1 MSPHA
6 QTRSRPRSRPA
17 QPTAPPPAPSTAPT
31 PTPTPRRQVPAAW
44 LALLATPVAASANS
58 PVLILPG
65 MAGSLGVSTATATWL
80 VTVFAWAMAVG
91 TPLMAQLLRHRGLG
105 STLRLSAGLI
115 VAGTAVLAAA
125 PWLPLAMA
133 GRAAQA
139 VGGAGL
145 ITAAMSLAGS
155 VRRMGVITAGFGT
168 LGALGPLLGSAIAG
182 VASWRVSLAVGAVA
196 LLAVPAVM
204 RRADVTAPHPTTPTT
219 PTTQATSATSA
230 TRNTPNTPATQ
241 NTQNTPTAPHPST
254 PTTPRQSTPFDT
266 RGATLLVLTA
276 TALVL
281 IPRYPLPAVLAALV
295 TATLLALHSRS
306 HPTGFVPAALLRTR
320 AFVLSAALACA
331 LATSYFTLLFTVPQL
346 LRDRTDWSSG
356 TIGTGQLVA
365 LLAGSALSMALA
377 AAAARMTRPR
387 VLTILLTV
395 GALAPLTAL
404 LTPWAP
410 LLLLV
415 STLAGV
421 ATSAGQATLAVY
433 ATAAAP
439 AAQRATA
446 IGLFNLCYQLGGA
459 FGPAIAATIA
469 LGG

>member
-1 MSPHA
+1 MSQH
-6 QTRSRPRSRPA
+6 
-17 QPTAPPPAPSTAPT
+17 T
-31 PTPTPRRQVPAAW
+31 PTRPSHTPSIARPSAARQVPAAW

-65 MAGSLGVSTATATWL
+65 MADSLGVRTASATWL

-91 TPLMAQLLRHRGLG
+91 TPLMAGLLRRRGLG
-105 STLRLSAGLI
+105 TALKLSATLI
-115 VAGTAVLAAA
+115 VTGTVVLAAA

-139 VGGAGL
+139 AGGAGL

-168 LGALGPLLGSAIAG
+168 LGAVGPLLGSAIADT
-182 VASWRVSLAVGAVA
+182 ASWRASLAVGAVA
-196 LLAVPAVM
+196 LLALPAVM
-204 RRADVTAPHPTTPTT
+204 RHADLSAP
-219 PTTQATSATSA
+219 
-230 TRNTPNTPATQ
+230 
-241 NTQNTPTAPHPST
+241 
-254 PTTPRQSTPFDT
+254 PRSTPFDG

-281 IPRYPLPAVLAALV
+281 IPRYPLPAVAAAL
-295 TATLLALHSRS
+295 ATGALLALHIRS
-306 HPTGFVPAALLRTR
+306 HPTGFVPASLLRTR
-320 AFVLSAALACA
+320 AFVLSAALACT

-346 LRDRTDWSSG
+346 LRDRTDWSAS

-377 AAAARMTRPR
+377 AASARMTRPR
-387 VLTILLTV
+387 VLTILITV
-395 GALAPLTAL
+395 GALAPLTAA

-415 STLAGV
+415 ATLAV
-421 ATSAGQATLAVY
+421 IATSAGQATLAVY
-433 ATAAAP
+433 ATAATP
-439 AAQRATA
+439 GVQRPTA
-446 IGLFNLCYQLGGA
+446 VGLFNLCYQLGGA
-459 FGPAIAATIA
+459 FGPAIAAAIA
-469 LGG
+469 LGS

>member
-1 MSPHA
+1 MSVLT
-6 QTRSRPRSRPA
+6 QTRPGPA
-17 QPTAPPPAPSTAPT
+17 PQAASVTPPPAAVRPT
-31 PTPTPRRQVPAAW
+31 RQVPALW

-58 PVLILPG
+58 PVLILPD
-65 MAGSLGVSTATATWL
+65 MAGSLGVRTATATWL

-91 TPLMAQLLRHRGLG
+91 TPLMAALLRRRGLG
-105 STLRLSAGLI
+105 TTLKLSAALV

-139 VGGAGL
+139 AGGAGL
-145 ITAAMSLAGS
+145 VTAAMSLAGS

-168 LGALGPLLGSAIAG
+168 LGAVGPLLGSAVAG
-182 VASWRVSLAVGAVA
+182 TASWRVSLAVGAVA
-196 LLAVPAVM
+196 LLALPAVV
-204 RRADVTAPHPTTPTT
+204 RRADLSAP
-219 PTTQATSATSA
+219 
-230 TRNTPNTPATQ
+230 RG
-241 NTQNTPTAPHPST
+241 
-254 PTTPRQSTPFDT
+254 STPFDG
-266 RGATLLVLTA
+266 RGAALLVLTA

-281 IPRYPLPAVLAALV
+281 IPRYPLPALAAALA
-295 TATLLALHSRS
+295 TAVPLALHIRA
-306 HPTGFVPAALLRTR
+306 HPTGFVPTALLRTR
-320 AFVLSAALACA
+320 AFVLSAALACT

-346 LRDRTDWSSG
+346 LGERTDWSAA

-377 AAAARMTRPR
+377 AASARMTRAR

-395 GALAPLTAL
+395 GALAPLTAA

-415 STLAGV
+415 ATLAV
-421 ATSAGQATLAVY
+421 FTTSAGQATLMVY
-433 ATAAAP
+433 ATKDAP
-439 AAQRATA
+439 DAQRPTG

-459 FGPAIAATIA
+459 FGPAIAAAVA